1 MFDKLNK
8 ITIKGRCFSDGIDLE
23 LNKRINVLFGRNGS
37 GKSTIAAAFK
47 SLKGES
53 ETSDLMVSCNV
64 SLDTSKD
71 NIAVFDEKFI
81 DSSLKIDRDGVQCIV
96 MLGEQIDVMQRIESL
111 ERRKN
116 AVLSY
121 QTKNDEKKSQ
131 LENKLN
137 EESPFYWRS
146 KIETKLKEGWSERQ
160 RRIKNKTIKSS
171 VSEPI
176 FNKVIHYEDLEGSS
190 QTYQDEIEK
199 GIISLT
205 GMEQWG
211 RINVCHPLPKN
222 YDFEEC
228 RVLLESVVDYPELSD
243 REKRIVEL
251 IKKQQLA
258 RNVMH
263 DIPELQSRRID
274 MCPYCFREFSE
285 NQVLEYSVLAERIL
299 NDNVRAFGTKVA
311 NTIRSLDDY
320 VKLYFQF
327 DLDTLHCY
335 GDIINNTCKELKSI
349 RIKILRHFLQLRDI
363 LSKKQKNPY
372 VQQHYDFD
380 ELKISLLPR
389 FIELI
394 KQLNVEIANYNARCE
409 TTAEIQNRLLALNLK
424 CAALEN
430 VQFSKLY
437 AICDKN
443 YNACTQK
450 GNKCE
455 RLLRM
460 IEAKLDLVRGKLRN
474 TKIALDEINKALA
487 FIFLSPSRMTLEHK
501 GDLYCLKVRGHD
513 VLPSQI
519 SVGERNAVA
528 LAYFFTQLYEG
539 IRAADRYR
547 VDKLVIID
555 DPVTSFDYE
564 NRIGIMSFLRWQ
576 CLEIIDNSCHSK
588 VLFLSH
594 DIQSIFDFSK
604 IPGDISLSTGNKEDR
619 RFYVAQIN
627 NRAIEPLNVEK
638 LNEYKAMLQSV
649 MTYAKIKAPTTESA
663 MGIGNQMRRV
673 AEALSTFLYS
683 CGIDELIR
691 KKELIGNASEVMRNH
706 FKNVMLRLV
715 LNDQSHLKD
724 KTRGL
729 NLQDYT
735 HSPEVVQKMARTFL
749 LFLLETH
756 PVHMKS
762 MFSPDELSLIKTWES
777 SIVSPFV

>member
-8 ITIKGRCFSDGIDLE
+8 ITIKGRCFTDGIDIE
-23 LNKRINVLFGRNGS
+23 LNNRINVLFGRNGS

-47 SLKGES
+47 SLKGGS
-53 ETSDLMVSCNV
+53 EPSDLMVSCNV
-64 SLDTSKD
+64 PLDTNKE

-116 AVLSY
+116 AVLAY
-121 QTKNDEKKSQ
+121 LTKNDEKKNQ

-160 RRIKNKTIKSS
+160 RRIKNKTIKGS
-171 VSEPI
+171 VSESI
-176 FNKVIHYEDLEGSS
+176 INKVIHYEDLEDSL
-190 QTYQDEIEK
+190 QACQDEIEK
-199 GIISLT
+199 GITSLT
-205 GMEQWG
+205 GMAQWG

-228 RVLLESVVDYPELSD
+228 SVLLESVVDYPELTD
-243 REKRIVEL
+243 REKRIIEL
-251 IKKQQLA
+251 IKRQLLA

-263 DIPELQSRRID
+263 DIAELRSRGID
-274 MCPYCFREFSE
+274 MCPYCFREISE
-285 NQVLEYSVLAERIL
+285 NQLLEYSVLAERIL
-299 NDNVRAFGTKVA
+299 NDNVREFSAKVA
-311 NTIRSLDDY
+311 NTIRRLDDY
-320 VKLYFQF
+320 VKKYFQF
-327 DLDTLHCY
+327 DLDILNCY
-335 GDIINNTCKELKSI
+335 GDIIINICAELKSI
-349 RIKILRHFLQLRDI
+349 RKKIQRSFLQLRDI
-363 LSKKQKNPY
+363 LSIKEKTPY
-372 VQQHYDFD
+372 VQQQYDFD
-380 ELKISLLPR
+380 ELKTSLLPR
-389 FIELI
+389 FIELVE
-394 KQLNVEIANYNARCE
+394 QLNDEIANYNARCE
-409 TTAEIQNRLLALNLK
+409 TTAELQNSLLDLNLK

-437 AICDKN
+437 AMCEKN
-443 YNACTQK
+443 YNACMQK
-450 GNKCE
+450 KDQCNS
-455 RLLRM
+455 LLRI
-460 IEAKLDLVRGKLRN
+460 IETKLDIVRGKLRN
-474 TKIALDEINKALA
+474 TKIALDEINKALG
-487 FIFLSPSRMTLEHK
+487 FIFLSPSRMALEHK

-564 NRIGIMSFLRWQ
+564 NRVGIMSFLRWQ
-576 CLEIIDNSCHSK
+576 CLEIIENSCYSK
-588 VLFLSH
+588 VLFMSH

-604 IPGDISLSTGNKEDR
+604 IPVDISLSTGDKEDR
-619 RFYVAQIN
+619 KFYVAQIN
-627 NRAIEPLNVEK
+627 HGAIVPLNVEK
-638 LNEYKAMLQSV
+638 LNEYKALLQSV
-649 MTYAKIKAPTTESA
+649 MAYAKTKTPTTESS

-673 AEALSTFLYS
+673 AESLSTFLYS

-691 KKELIGNASEVMRNH
+691 KNELIGNASEVMRNH

-715 LNDQSHLKD
+715 LNDQSHLRD

-735 HSPEVVQKMARTFL
+735 HSPQVVQIMARTFL

-762 MFSPDELSLIKTWES
+762 MFSSDELSLIETWKS
-777 SIVSPFV
+777 SIYTQ

>member
-8 ITIKGRCFSDGIDLE
+8 ITIKGRCFSAGIDLE
-23 LNKRINVLFGRNGS
+23 LNNRINILFGRNGS

-47 SLKGES
+47 SLKGGS
-53 ETSDLMVSCNV
+53 ETSDLMVSSNV
-64 SLDTSKD
+64 PLDTGKE

-81 DSSLKIDRDGVQCIV
+81 DSSLKIDGDGVQCIV

-111 ERRKN
+111 ERRRN

-121 QTKNDEKKSQ
+121 QTKNDEKKTQ
-131 LENKLN
+131 LENKQN
-137 EESPFYWRS
+137 EESPLYWKS
-146 KIETKLKEGWSERQ
+146 KIEAKLKEGWSERY
-160 RRIKNKTIKSS
+160 RRIKNKTIKGP
-171 VSEPI
+171 VSDSI
-176 FNKVIHYEDLEGSS
+176 INKVIHYEDLEDSL
-190 QTYQDEIEK
+190 QACQDEIEK
-199 GIISLT
+199 GITSLI

-228 RVLLESVVDYPELSD
+228 RVLLESVVDYPELND

-251 IKKQQLA
+251 IKRQLLA

-263 DIPELQSRRID
+263 DIPELRSRGID
-274 MCPYCFREFSE
+274 MCPYCFRKISE
-285 NQVLEYSVLAERIL
+285 NQFLEYSVLAERIL
-299 NDNVRAFGTKVA
+299 NDKVREFSAKVA
-311 NTIRSLDDY
+311 NTIRGLDDY
-320 VKLYFQF
+320 VKMYLQF
-327 DLDTLHCY
+327 DLDALHCY
-335 GDIINNTCKELKSI
+335 GDSINNTCAELKSI
-349 RIKILRHFLQLRDI
+349 RKKIQRCFLQLRDI
-363 LSKKQKNPY
+363 LSRKEKTPY
-372 VQQHYDFD
+372 VQQQYDFV
-380 ELKISLLPR
+380 ELKTSLLPR

-394 KQLNVEIANYNARCE
+394 EQLNNEIVNYNARCE
-409 TTAEIQNRLLALNLK
+409 TTAELQNSLLDLNLK

-430 VQFSKLY
+430 MQFSKLY
-437 AICDKN
+437 AMCDKN
-443 YNACTQK
+443 YNACMQK
-450 GNKCE
+450 REHCN
-455 RLLRM
+455 RLLLL
-460 IEAKLDLVRGKLRN
+460 IENQLDIVRGKLRN
-474 TKIALDEINKALA
+474 TKIALDEINKALG

-564 NRIGIMSFLRWQ
+564 NRVGIMSFLRWQ
-576 CLEIIDNSCHSK
+576 CLEIIENSRYSK
-588 VLFLSH
+588 VLFMSH

-604 IPGDISLSTGNKEDR
+604 IPADISLSTGDKEDR

-627 NRAIEPLNVEK
+627 HGAIVPLNVEK
-638 LNEYKAMLQSV
+638 VNEYKAMLQSV
-649 MTYAKIKAPTTESA
+649 MAYAKIKDPTTESA

-673 AEALSTFLYS
+673 AESLSTFLYS

-691 KKELIGNASEVMRNH
+691 KNELIGNASEVMRNH
-706 FKNVMLRLV
+706 FKNVMIRLV

-749 LFLLETH
+749 LFLSETH
-756 PVHMKS
+756 PLHMKS
-762 MFSPDELSLIKTWES
+762 MFSSDELLLIETWKS
-777 SIVSPFV
+777 SIVSPIT